1 MLKPGDQVGIVAC
14 SNGLLPD
21 ERDQISELI
30 SVLTG
35 FGLKPVLSPYI
46 FAEHSVFSGTGKQ
59 RADALNAFYE
69 DDAIKAIFDVSG
81 GDLAN
86 ELLDKIDYN
95 QIAHNPKP
103 FFGYSDLT
111 SVIDAI
117 YAKTGVPSYLYQ
129 VRCLVWDHKAQQSAD
144 FKNSL
149 FSDKD
154 DLFRI
159 NWDFVRGS
167 RVEGTLVGGN
177 IRCLLKLAGTQ
188 YMPDFKGKVLFL
200 ESYSGGAARMTAC
213 LNQLRQ
219 LNVFDD
225 ITGLLLGTF
234 TRMEEKAEKPDM
246 LELVT
251 KITREYDF
259 PIARTED
266 VGHRTTSKCL
276 IIGKNY
282 SIQA

>member
-14 SNGLLPD
+14 SNGLSPD

-30 SVLTG
+30 SVLAE

-69 DDAIKAIFDVSG
+69 NDAIKAIFDVSG

-86 ELLDKIDYN
+86 ELLDKIDFGR
-95 QIAHNPKP
+95 IERRPKP

-111 SVIDAI
+111 SIIDAI
-117 YAKTGVPSYLYQ
+117 YAKTGIPSYLYQ
-129 VRCLVWDHKAQQSAD
+129 VRCLVWDHKTQQAAD
-144 FKNSL
+144 FTNSL
-149 FSDKD
+149 FNGKD
-154 DLFRI
+154 DLFTI

-167 RVEGTLVGGN
+167 RVEGTVIGGN

-213 LNQLRQ
+213 LNQLKQ

-225 ITGLLLGTF
+225 INGLLLGTF
-234 TRMEEKAEKPDM
+234 TRMEEEGEKPDM
-246 LELVT
+246 LELVME
-251 KITREYDF
+251 ITREYDF

-266 VGHRTTSKCL
+266 VGHRSTSKCL
-276 IIGKNY
+276 VIGKGC
-282 SIQA
+282 SIRS